1 MARVSVIVAA
11 FEAAGTIVDTLRSVL
26 AQSYGD
32 WEIIVGD
39 DCSTDAT
46 AQLARGFGERVRVV
60 RSATNVGT
68 PAATRMM
75 AVAESRAELI
85 AFLDGDDLWQSDYL
99 ATMVGAYDRE
109 RERGPSVGAVCCDA
123 ELLLKDGSVA
133 ARTYMDLVG
142 RPAGEIDLD
151 LLLRRNPVYTSA
163 LLPRA
168 VFDTVGGLTSELRG
182 TDDYDLWIRIGERG
196 LRIVFVDRPLARYR
210 VRASSMSGDQR
221 AMAGASAEVY
231 RRALRRGRLSAAQR
245 RLARHAIHMQ
255 EVAAHVAALSAQRQL
270 TGRMPVGAA
279 LRVAPLLALTAVEN
293 IRQWRSG
300 LRWLTRGRRHY
311 GM

>member
-11 FEAAGTIVDTLRSVL
+11 FEAAGTIEDTLRSVL

-46 AQLARGFGERVRVV
+46 RAACRGFGERVRVV
-60 RSATNVGT
+60 RSATNMGT

-123 ELLLKDGSVA
+123 ELLHKDGSVA
-133 ARTYMDLVG
+133 AQYVHGPRRPAGGRDRPRPPAAAKPRLHERAAAAGRVRCGRRADERAARHRRLRPLDPDRRARAADRLRRPAAGPLSRSRELDVG
-142 RPAGEIDLD
+142 RPARDGRSERGGLPPGAAARPAE
-151 LLLRRNPVYTSA
+151 RRATTARAARDPHA
-163 LLPRA
+163 GRRGPRRRA
-168 VFDTVGGLTSELRG
+168 VRAAASEPAGCPSAPRC
-182 TDDYDLWIRIGERG
+182 
-196 LRIVFVDRPLARYR
+196 
-210 VRASSMSGDQR
+210 AS
-221 AMAGASAEVY
+221 
-231 RRALRRGRLSAAQR
+231 RRCS
-245 RLARHAIHMQ
+245 
-255 EVAAHVAALSAQRQL
+255 
-270 TGRMPVGAA
+270 P
-279 LRVAPLLALTAVEN
+279 
-293 IRQWRSG
+293 
-300 LRWLTRGRRHY
+300 
-311 GM
+311 